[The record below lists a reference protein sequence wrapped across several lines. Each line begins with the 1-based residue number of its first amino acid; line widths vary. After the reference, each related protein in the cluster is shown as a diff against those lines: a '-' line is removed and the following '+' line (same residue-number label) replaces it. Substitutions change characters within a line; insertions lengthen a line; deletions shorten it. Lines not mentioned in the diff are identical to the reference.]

1 MAYLGITKELP
12 ERMSEKFHGFESCGE
27 KILLQTLPL
36 NPFLELN
43 PLIPAVSKRSY
54 VRKPAA
60 LTPGIKGLTENYF
73 QEYI

>member
-36 NPFLELN
+36 NPF
-43 PLIPAVSKRSY
+43 
-54 VRKPAA
+54 
-60 LTPGIKGLTENYF
+60 
-73 QEYI
+73 